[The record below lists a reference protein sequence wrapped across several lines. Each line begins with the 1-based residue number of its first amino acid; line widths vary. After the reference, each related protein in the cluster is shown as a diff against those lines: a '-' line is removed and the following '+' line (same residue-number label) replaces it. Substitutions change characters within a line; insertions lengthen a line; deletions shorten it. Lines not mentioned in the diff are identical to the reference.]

1 MSCENIKTHIPLFLA
16 EGLSPDER
24 EEMLSHMEECTQCRT
39 EMEELSAT
47 WSLLDR
53 WEIEEPSAR
62 IKSRL
67 MAAAREELESVHVP
81 WWQTLRRSFIFQTV
95 LGALGFSMIIYLIF
109 PYDKI
114 INLCETNILKGAFLA
129 YFPKGFIY
137 FVLGLLYGLVPISI
151 SGICFS
157 RHAEENPLTKG
168 LGVGFVFAAFLVPFF
183 ILQCPEFA
191 SGLIFIMA
199 LGMIVGAISGGTGT
213 FWVLSR
219 GKMEAAS

>member
-1 MSCENIKTHIPLFLA
+1 MSCENLKTHIPLFLA
-16 EGLSPDER
+16 KGLSPAER

-53 WEIEEPSAR
+53 WEIEEPSAG
-62 IKSRL
+62 IKAKV
-67 MAAAREELESVHVP
+67 MASVQEELESVHVP
-81 WWQTLRRSFIFQTV
+81 WWQTLRKSLIFQTV

-114 INLCETNILKGAFLA
+114 INLCETLILKGAFLA
-129 YFPKGFIY
+129 YFPEGLVY
-137 FVLGLLYGLVPISI
+137 FFLGLLYGLIPISI

-157 RHAEENPLTKG
+157 RPVQDNLLIK
-168 LGVGFVFAAFLVPFF
+168 GVGAGLIFAGFLVPFF
-183 ILQCPEFA
+183 IVLCPEFA

-199 LGMIVGAISGGTGT
+199 LGMIVGALSGGTGT
-213 FWVLSR
+213 FWVLNR
-219 GKMEAAS
+219 GRMEAS